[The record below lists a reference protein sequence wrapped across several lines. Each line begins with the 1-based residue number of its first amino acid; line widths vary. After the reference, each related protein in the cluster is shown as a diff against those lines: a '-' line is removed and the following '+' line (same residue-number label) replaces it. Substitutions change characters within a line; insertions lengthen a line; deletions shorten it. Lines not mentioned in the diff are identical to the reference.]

1 MRLTRINATNV
12 VAYPKLVMRLS
23 LMLLLAGS
31 IAWIPAPA
39 SALQAPDSF
48 ADVIEDI
55 LPAVVD
61 IVSTQKVAGRQQE
74 VPNFEFPPG
83 SPFRDFFEEFN
94 RRRRDGTPRQATSL
108 GSGFIIDSKGFV
120 VTNNHVVEGA
130 ESITVRMNDGTR
142 YDAEIVGRD
151 EKTDLALLKVKAKT
165 PLPSVAWGN
174 SDAVRVGDWAIA
186 IGNPMGLG
194 GTVTVGIISARQR
207 DINSGPYDDYF
218 QTDAAINRG
227 NSGGP
232 LFNVDG
238 KVIGINTAIFS
249 QSGGSI
255 GIGFAVSSSLAKNV
269 IGQLRKFGST
279 RRGWLGVQIQ
289 AVTEEIA
296 DSLGL
301 KKATGAL
308 VGGVLQDSPAAAAG
322 IKTGDVILLFDGKPV
337 VDQSRLPRM
346 VAETDVGKNVVVK
359 VWRDGKEVGLSVNL
373 GELEK
378 VDQASLTSLRS
389 KDDVTAGR
397 ESIDELGMS
406 MAGLTAEFAE
416 KFQLDGGIEGVV
428 ITDIE
433 EDSDAA
439 KKGLR
444 AGDVIVEVN
453 QNKVTTPAEIE
464 KEVQQALQ
472 LGRRSVLLRI
482 QRGADLNFVALRI
495 KTS

>member
-1 MRLTRINATNV
+1 MHLTKINATNV
-12 VAYPKLVMRLS
+12 VASPKLVARLS
-23 LMLLLAGS
+23 LMLLFAGS
-31 IAWIPAPA
+31 IAWISTPA
-39 SALQAPDSF
+39 SAFQAPDSF

-61 IVSTQKVAGRQQE
+61 IITTQKIAGRQQG
-74 VPNFEFPPG
+74 VPNFEFPPD
-83 SPFRDFFEEFN
+83 SPFREFFEEFN
-94 RRRRDGTPRQATSL
+94 RRRRDGASHQATAL
-108 GSGFIIDSKGFV
+108 GSGFIIDPKGFV

-130 ESITVRMNDGTR
+130 ESITVRLYDGTR
-142 YDAEIVGRD
+142 YDAQIVGRD
-151 EKTDLALLKVKAKT
+151 EKTDLALLKIEAKT
-165 PLPSVAWGN
+165 LLSSVAWGN

-218 QTDAAINRG
+218 QTDASINRG

-232 LFNVDG
+232 LFNVNG

-289 AVTEEIA
+289 AVTEGIA

-301 KKATGAL
+301 KDATGAL
-308 VGGVLQDSPAAAAG
+308 VGGVLKDSPAAVAG

-346 VAETDVGKNVVVK
+346 VAETDVGKNVAIK
-359 VWRDGKEVGLSVNL
+359 VWRDGKEVRLNVNL

-389 KDDVTAGR
+389 NDEVPSGGKL
-397 ESIDELGMS
+397 IDELGMS
-406 MAGLTAEFAE
+406 MAGLTTYFAK
-416 KFQLDGGIEGVV
+416 KFQLDGDIEGVV
-428 ITDIE
+428 IIDVE

-439 KKGLR
+439 QKGLQ
-444 AGDVIVEVN
+444 AGDIIVAVN

-464 KEVQQALQ
+464 KEVQQALM

-482 QRGADLNFVALRI
+482 QRGTVLNFIALRI

>member
-1 MRLTRINATNV
+1 MRLTRFNATNG

-94 RRRRDGTPRQATSL
+94 RRRRDGTPRQAISL

-151 EKTDLALLKVKAKT
+151 EKTDLALLKVEAKT

-249 QSGGSI
+249 QSCGSI

-308 VGGVLQDSPAAAAG
+308 VGGVLKDSPAAAAG

-389 KDDVTAGR
+389 KDDVPAGR

-406 MAGLTAEFAE
+406 MAGLTAELAE